1 MGTVTFT
8 APQLLIS
15 IIAAAGIPGA
25 VVGFIVWSMQQKIL
39 KRDKAR
45 EEDNLRYRQELEQKE
60 RDREQMELYLVESVN
75 ATVALSVATAKA
87 VQRIP
92 DAHCNGDMH
101 AALKI
106 ATDAQKNQETFLR
119 KKGLQSII

>member
-8 APQLLIS
+8 VPQLLLS

-39 KRDKAR
+39 KRDKKR
-45 EEDNLRYRQELEQKE
+45 EEDNIRYRQEREQKE

>member
-1 MGTVTFT
+1 MGTVTF
-8 APQLLIS
+8 AVPQLLLS
-15 IIAAAGIPGA
+15 IVAAAGIPGA

-39 KRDKAR
+39 KRDKKR
-45 EEDNLRYRQELEQKE
+45 EEDNLRYRLEREQKE

-119 KKGLQSII
+119 QKGLQSII

>member
-8 APQLLIS
+8 VPQLLLS
-15 IIAAAGIPGA
+15 ILAAAGIPGA

-39 KRDKAR
+39 KRDKKR
-45 EEDNLRYRQELEQKE
+45 EEDNLRYRQEREQRE
-60 RDREQMELYLVESVN
+60 RDREQLELYLIESVN
-75 ATVALSVATAKA
+75 ATVALSIATAKA

-106 ATDAQKNQETFLR
+106 AEGAQKNQEAFLR

>member
-1 MGTVTFT
+1 MGTVSFT
-8 APQLLIS
+8 LPQLLVA

-25 VVGFIVWSMQQKIL
+25 VVGFIVWRMQQKIL
-39 KRDKAR
+39 KRDKQR
-45 EEDNLRYRQELEQKE
+45 EEDNRRYREKREKKE
-60 RDREQMELYLVESVN
+60 ADREQLELFLVESVN

-101 AALKI
+101 AALKV
-106 ATDAQKNQETFLR
+106 AEDAQKNQESFLR
-119 KKGLQSII
+119 KRGLQSII